1 MDKHM
6 RTQLDRHLT
15 TPPDDGD
22 EDFDAEHAAG
32 WDAAERG
39 ESLNRQK
46 SWGWNEGWFDH
57 WIAQCKVKVT
67 T

>member
-22 EDFDAEHAAG
+22 DDDFDAEHAAG

-46 SWGWNEGWFDH
+46 SPEWNEGWFDYC
-57 WIAQCKVKVT
+57 IAQCKKVT